1 MGSLESTKSP
11 LTSLARQLR
20 LSATLEINELVQEC
34 LNRGQKVVHLG
45 FGEATFPI
53 QKDVLATHR
62 NASDVSS
69 YLPVA
74 GLMSLRE
81 VSCSLRLSLNL
92 NGELIRW
99 TVSSQ
104 IPNTSTGH

>member
-1 MGSLESTKSP
+1 MGSLEITKSP
-11 LTSLARQLR
+11 LTSLARKLR

-34 LNRGQKVVHLG
+34 LNKGQKVVHLG

-53 QKDVLATHR
+53 QKDVLDVHR
-62 NASDVSS
+62 NASNISS

-81 VSCSLRLSLNL
+81 VSSLLVGRTNRT
-92 NGELIRW
+92 LIIRD
-99 TVSSQ
+99 SQ
-104 IPNTSTGH
+104 WPNFRHAD